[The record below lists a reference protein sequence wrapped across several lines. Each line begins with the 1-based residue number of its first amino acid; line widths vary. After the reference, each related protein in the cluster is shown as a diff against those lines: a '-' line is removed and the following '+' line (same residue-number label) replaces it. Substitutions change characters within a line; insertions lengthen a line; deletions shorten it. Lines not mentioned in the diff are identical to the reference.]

1 MLNCLICYIVSPV
14 TCFTNQTLL
23 TAPRPVQNNCC
34 SGELVVMM
42 ASGMNIFLARAIIV
56 NKKNIRTRQYK
67 CRALDPSA
75 KIKPKC
81 HSLRTFSPASL
92 LSSSAY
98 HYYTVNDSISIL
110 SSLSF
115 YPNYTLFSLSVSPSL
130 LGYFQFSLFSSEYYP
145 ILVPLQL
152 SLSPLTSLV
161 VSHSTFPLPIP
172 VAVLQTPLLSFL
184 LSVIILP
191 LCYYLAVAVTVYC
204 RSSTSSISVL

>member
-1 MLNCLICYIVSPV
+1 MPLSP
-14 TCFTNQTLL
+14 
-23 TAPRPVQNNCC
+23 
-34 SGELVVMM
+34 
-42 ASGMNIFLARAIIV
+42 
-56 NKKNIRTRQYK
+56 
-67 CRALDPSA
+67 
-75 KIKPKC
+75 
-81 HSLRTFSPASL
+81 HFSPASL

-184 LSVIILP
+184 LSFLLSVIILP